1 MTSDFKIID
10 FKIIDFKTL
19 GKRDINGFLNEKAD
33 DVWYDGRYGN
43 PDRSVRMVATVYFP
57 ENFKETLINEGLKAL
72 ARKREEY
79 KNLKPSELY
88 NHYNGYGT
96 FAAFDNVVQFEQPV
110 KINHDV
116 FKGISL
122 YFNPLVKVGARSLAV
137 YTDKEFIK
145 LVNERNFKFGSRC
158 GYFGFDSEKNRY
170 YVSIIVNIDT
180 RINDP
185 ESRYLNRSKSKAA
198 WRNRVKEAYNNLVN
212 NGFDIPVWIDGEL
225 VFEQKI

>member
-1 MTSDFKIID
+1 MTSD

-43 PDRSVRMVATVYFP
+43 PARSVRMIATVYFP
-57 ENFKETLINEGLKAL
+57 ENFKDTLINEGLKVL
-72 ARKREEY
+72 ARKRVEY
-79 KNLKPSELY
+79 KNRKPSELY
-88 NHYNGYGT
+88 NHYKYQYRGNI
-96 FAAFDNVVQFEQPV
+96 AAFDDGVYFEQPV

-116 FKGISL
+116 FKGVNL
-122 YFNPLVKVGARSLAV
+122 YFNPLVKVGERSLAV
-137 YTDKEFIK
+137 YNDKEFIK
-145 LVNERNFKFGSRC
+145 LVNERKFKFESRC
-158 GYFGFDSEKNRY
+158 GYFGFDSKKNRY
-170 YVSIIVNIDT
+170 YVSIRVNIDT

-198 WRNRVKEAYNNLVN
+198 WRNRVKEAYSNLVN

-225 VFEQKI
+225 VFEQKM

>member
-1 MTSDFKIID
+1 MISN

-43 PDRSVRMVATVYFP
+43 PARSVRMIATVYFP
-57 ENFKETLINEGLKAL
+57 ENFKDTLINEGLKVL
-72 ARKREEY
+72 ARKRVEY
-79 KNLKPSELY
+79 KNRKPSELY
-88 NHYNGYGT
+88 NHYKYQYGGNI
-96 FAAFDNVVQFEQPV
+96 AAFDDGVYFEQPV

-116 FKGISL
+116 FKGVNL
-122 YFNPLVKVGARSLAV
+122 YFNPLVKVGERSLAV
-137 YTDKEFIK
+137 YNDKEFIK
-145 LVNERNFKFGSRC
+145 LVNERKFKFESRC
-158 GYFGFDSEKNRY
+158 GYFGFDSKKNRY
-170 YVSIIVNIDT
+170 YVSIRVNIDT

-198 WRNRVKEAYNNLVN
+198 WRKRVKEAYSNLIN

-225 VFEQKI
+225 IFEQKI

>member
-1 MTSDFKIID
+1 MTSN

-33 DVWYDGRYGN
+33 EVWYDGRYGN
-43 PDRSVRMVATVYFP
+43 PVYSVRMVAKVYFP
-57 ENFKETLINEGLKAL
+57 ENFKETLINEGLKVL
-72 ARKREEY
+72 AREREEY

-88 NHYNGYGT
+88 NDYKYGT

-116 FKGISL
+116 FSGVNL
-122 YFNPLVKVGARSLAV
+122 YFNPLVKTGTRSSAV
-137 YTDKEFIK
+137 YKDKEFIK
-145 LVNERNFKFGSRC
+145 LVNERNFRFESYC

-170 YVSIIVNIDT
+170 YVSIKVNIDT
-180 RINDP
+180 KINDP
-185 ESRYLNRSKSKAA
+185 ESRFLNRSKSRAA

-212 NGFDIPVWIDGEL
+212 NGFDIPVWKDNKL

>member
-1 MTSDFKIID
+1 MIMTSNFKIV
-10 FKIIDFKTL
+10 DFKTL

-43 PDRSVRMVATVYFP
+43 PVRSVRMIATVYFP
-57 ENFKETLINEGLKAL
+57 ENIKETLINEGLKVL
-72 ARKREEY
+72 ARKRVEY
-79 KNLKPSELY
+79 KNRKPSELY
-88 NHYNGYGT
+88 NDCKYIGA

-122 YFNPLVKVGARSLAV
+122 YFNPLVKVGTRSLAV
-137 YTDKEFIK
+137 YNDEEFIK
-145 LVNERNFKFGSRC
+145 MVNERKFKFESRC
-158 GYFGFDSEKNRY
+158 GYFGFDSKKNRY

-180 RINDP
+180 KINDP
-185 ESRYLNRSKSKAA
+185 ESRFLNRSKSKAA
-198 WRNRVKEAYNNLVN
+198 WRKRVKEAYSNLVN

-225 VFEQKI
+225 VFVQKI